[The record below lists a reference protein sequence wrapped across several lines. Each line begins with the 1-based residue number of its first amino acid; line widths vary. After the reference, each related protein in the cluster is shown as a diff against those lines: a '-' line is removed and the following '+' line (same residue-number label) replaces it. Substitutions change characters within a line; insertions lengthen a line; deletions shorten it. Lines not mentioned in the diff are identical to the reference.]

1 MSDQVW
7 QVAGG
12 WGVRHLEPVAEVVPE
27 RDAELGADLYQLLS
41 QRSVAN
47 ALLPPIRLTSPSG
60 PDDPRRY
67 PERPYLGVQPT
78 KIQKSG
84 SANLNVGSRG

>member
-7 QVAGG
+7 QVADG

-27 RDAELGADLYQLLS
+27 RDAELGPDFDQLLS
-41 QRSVAN
+41 QRSAAN

-60 PDDPRRY
+60 QKPEFQPR
-67 PERPYLGVQPT
+67 
-78 KIQKSG
+78 S
-84 SANLNVGSRG
+84 